1 MPVPHMRRYGEGFLK
16 PYRVLDLC
24 DHRGLMAGHIL
35 AQMGADVVQ
44 VEPEE
49 GNFAR
54 RSAPFAPD
62 WPDGEQSLF
71 WATYAAGKRSI
82 AADPGR
88 DEALWDRLLQ
98 SADILIESK
107 TPAQGRPAWL
117 DPGMLAERHPHLIH
131 VSITPFGLEGPKH
144 DWPDSEITLW
154 AAGGPLWL
162 TRGHDDRPLR
172 IGVPQ
177 AYVHAGATAVSA
189 ALIALAD
196 RTRTG
201 LGQHIDLAI
210 VQTLPQC
217 TLGAVL
223 AEGVGHADF
232 VPRRKAGD
240 EHAVDLSGS
249 GSITRKSKW
258 TVSDG
263 LAEMHLGIGP
273 AAGPAS
279 NKLMAWM
286 RDEGW
291 LHPIFSDWDWSRLH
305 EMITAGEVSAADLD
319 AVRAW
324 VQSFLA
330 TRRKDELVGIA
341 IERGVRIAPILT
353 VADLAENAQFAAR
366 EFIETV
372 VGPFGSY
379 KMPGAFVCGCPE
391 GFVRPRPAPRLGEHD
406 MEVRDEWLDAP
417 RPPASAAEDGGA
429 SGRPLGGLNVLDLAW
444 VVAGPLIGRT
454 LADFGATVVR
464 VESSRRVETARV
476 MGPFPGG
483 RYDVQQSAL
492 FETCNAGKLGLS
504 LDLSKEAAREV
515 VRDLVR
521 WADVLVESF
530 TPGQMAKWN
539 LSWEELRAINPG
551 LVMVSTSLSGQTG
564 PNARY
569 SGYGNHGAALS
580 GFQYIVG
587 APGGPLVGP
596 YGPYTDF
603 VAPRF
608 GLAALLAALDYR
620 RRTGKGYHLDVSQ
633 VEAGVQFLAPQIAAS
648 SATGEIQGAVGN
660 RDALMAPHGV
670 FRAAGDDQWIAL
682 AVEDDGQW
690 RDLARLMGRPDL
702 ELDPHFA
709 TAPSRRKHVDGLEA
723 IVETWTAGREVQ
735 WLEQSLLER
744 GIPVHR
750 VQSIYGMGADPQ
762 MHARGHLVR
771 IDHPL
776 SGTALI
782 EAAPFHL
789 SRTPARYDV
798 CAPPYGR
805 DNDRVLRG
813 LLGYGEDRLD
823 ALAAADVLA

>member
-1 MPVPHMRRYGEGFLK
+1 MIGYGEGFLK
-16 PYRVLDLC
+16 PYRVIDLT
-24 DHRGLMAGHIL
+24 DHRGLLAGHML

-44 VEPEE
+44 VEPEG
-49 GNFAR
+49 GNIAR
-54 RSAPFAPD
+54 QLPPFAPD
-62 WPDGEQSLF
+62 WPEGEQSLF
-71 WATYAAGKRSI
+71 WATYTAGKRSI
-82 AADPGR
+82 VADPEG
-88 DEALWDRLLQ
+88 DGALWERLLR
-98 SADILIESK
+98 SADILIESY
-107 TPAQGRPAWL
+107 TPREGRPFWL
-117 DPGMLAERHPHLIH
+117 DPGALAERHPHLVH

-144 DWPDSEITLW
+144 DWQDSEITLW

-172 IGVPQ
+172 ISVPQ
-177 AYVHAGATAVSA
+177 AYLHAGATAVSA
-189 ALIALAD
+189 ALIALTD
-196 RTRTG
+196 RSRTG
-201 LGQHIDLAI
+201 RGQHVDLAV

-240 EHAVDLSGS
+240 EHVVDLSGS

-258 TVSDG
+258 MVSDG

-279 NKLMAWM
+279 NKLMTWM

-291 LHPIFSDWDWSRLH
+291 FHPIFSDWDWSRLH
-305 EMITAGEVSAADLD
+305 EKIISREVSEADLD

-324 VQSFLA
+324 VQSFLTA
-330 TRRKDELVGIA
+330 RHKDELVGVA

-353 VADLAENAQFAAR
+353 VADLAESAQFAAR
-366 EFIETV
+366 GFIETID
-372 VGPFGSY
+372 GPFGSY
-379 KMPGAFVCGCPE
+379 RMPGAFARGCPE
-391 GFVRPRPAPRLGEHD
+391 GFVWPRPAPRLGEHD
-406 MEVRDEWLDAP
+406 AEVRDEWLAGSRSPPSSAEAGDAI
-417 RPPASAAEDGGA
+417 
-429 SGRPLGGLNVLDLAW
+429 GRPLGKLKVLDLAW

-504 LDLSKEAAREV
+504 LDLSKDAARDV

-539 LSWEELRAINPG
+539 LSYEELRAINPG
-551 LVMVSTSLSGQTG
+551 LVMVSTSLSGQDG

-587 APGGPLVGP
+587 APDGPLVGP

-608 GLAALLAALDYR
+608 GLAVLLAALDYR
-620 RRTGKGYHLDVSQ
+620 RRTGKGCYLDVSQ
-633 VEAGVQFLAPQIAAS
+633 VEAGVQFLAPQIAAFS
-648 SATGEIQGAVGN
+648 VTGEIQGAVGN

-682 AVEDDGQW
+682 AVENDGQW
-690 RDLARLMGRPDL
+690 RDLAGLMGGEGL
-702 ELDPHFA
+702 ERDQRFA
-709 TAPSRRKHVDGLEA
+709 TVQARREHLEEVEA
-723 IVETWTAGREVQ
+723 IVEEWTASRDVQ
-735 WLEQSLLER
+735 WLEESLR
-744 GIPVHR
+744 QCGIPAHR
-750 VQSIYGMGADPQ
+750 VQSIYGMDADPQ
-762 MHARGHLVR
+762 MRGREHLVR
-771 IDHPL
+771 IAHPL
-776 SGTALI
+776 SGVAMI
-782 EAAPFHL
+782 EAAPFRL
-789 SRTPARYDV
+789 SRTPAHYDV

-813 LLGYGEDRLD
+813 ILGYGEDRLD
-823 ALAAADVLA
+823 ALAAADVLL

>member
-1 MPVPHMRRYGEGFLK
+1 MRGYGEGFLR

-24 DHRGLMAGHIL
+24 DHRGLLAGHML

-44 VEPEE
+44 VEPER
-49 GNFAR
+49 GNPAR
-54 RSAPFAPD
+54 QLAPFAQD
-62 WPDGEQSLF
+62 WPDGDQSLF

-82 AADPGR
+82 VVDPGR
-88 DEALWDRLLQ
+88 DEALWERLLQ
-98 SADILIESK
+98 SADLLIESF
-107 TPAQGRPAWL
+107 TPAQGRPSWL
-117 DPGMLAERHPHLIH
+117 DPRVLAERHPHLIH
-131 VSITPFGLEGPKH
+131 VSITPFGLEGSKH

-172 IGVPQ
+172 ISVPQ
-177 AYVHAGATAVSA
+177 AYLHAGATAASA

-201 LGQHIDLAI
+201 LGQHVDLAI

-223 AEGVGHADF
+223 AEGVAHADF
-232 VPRRKAGD
+232 VPRRKPGD
-240 EHAVDLSGS
+240 DHVVDLSGS

-263 LAEMHLGIGP
+263 LAEMHLGIGL

-279 NKLMAWM
+279 NKLMTWM

-291 LHPIFSDWDWSRLH
+291 FHPTFSNWDWSTLH
-305 EMITAGEVSAADLD
+305 ENILAGDVSEADLD
-319 AVRAW
+319 AVRVW

-330 TRRKDELVGIA
+330 TRHKDELVGVA
-341 IERGVRIAPILT
+341 IQRGVRIAPILT
-353 VADLAENAQFAAR
+353 VADLAESPQFAAR
-366 EFIETV
+366 DFIDTID
-372 VGPFGSY
+372 GPFGPY
-379 KMPGAFVCGCPE
+379 RMPGAFARGCPD
-391 GFVRPRPAPRLGEHD
+391 GFVQPRPAPRLGEHD
-406 MEVRDEWLDAP
+406 AEVRDEWLAGRRSLPAP
-417 RPPASAAEDGGA
+417 AVAHNMSD
-429 SGRPLGGLNVLDLAW
+429 RPLEGLKVLDLAW
-444 VVAGPLIGRT
+444 VVAGPLMGRT
-454 LADFGATVVR
+454 LADFGAAVVR

-476 MGPFPGG
+476 MGPFPHGQ
-483 RYDVQQSAL
+483 YDVQQSAL

-504 LDLSKEAAREV
+504 LDLSKEPARDV

-539 LSWEELRAINPG
+539 LSYEELRAINPE
-551 LVMVSTSLSGQTG
+551 LVMVSTSLSGQDG

-587 APGGPLVGP
+587 GPDGRLVGP

-620 RRTGKGYHLDVSQ
+620 RRTGKGCHLDISQ
-633 VEAGVQFLAPQIAAS
+633 VEAGVQFLAPQIAACS
-648 SATGEIQGAVGN
+648 VTGEIQGAVGN

-670 FRAAGDDQWIAL
+670 FRAAGEDQWIAI
-682 AVEDDGQW
+682 AVENDGQW
-690 RDLARLMGRPDL
+690 RDLALLMGGASL
-702 ELDPHFA
+702 ERDERFA
-709 TAPSRRKHVDGLEA
+709 TAQMRRAHVDELEA
-723 IVETWTAGREVQ
+723 IVEDWTAARDVQ
-735 WLEQSLLER
+735 WLEQSLR
-744 GIPVHR
+744 RCGIPAHR

-762 MHARGHLVR
+762 MREREHLVR
-771 IDHPL
+771 VDHPL
-776 SGTALI
+776 SGTAMI
-782 EAAPFHL
+782 EAAPFRL
-789 SRTPARYDV
+789 SRTPARYEL

-813 LLGYGEDRLD
+813 ILGYGKDRLD
-823 ALAAADVLA
+823 ALATADALA

>member
-1 MPVPHMRRYGEGFLK
+1 MRGHGEGFLK
-16 PYRVLDLC
+16 PYRVIDLS
-24 DHRGLMAGHIL
+24 DHRGILAGHML
-35 AQMGADVVQ
+35 AQLGADVVQ

-49 GNFAR
+49 GNAAR
-54 RSAPFAPD
+54 RLAPFAPH
-62 WPDGEQSLF
+62 WPEGEQSLF

-82 AADPGR
+82 VADPGE
-88 DEALWDRLLQ
+88 DEAFWDRLLQ
-98 SADILIESK
+98 SADILIESRP
-107 TPAQGRPAWL
+107 PAQGRPAWL
-117 DPGMLAERHPHLIH
+117 NPRALAERHPHLIH
-131 VSITPFGLEGPKH
+131 ISITPFGLEGPKH

-154 AAGGPLWL
+154 AAGGPLLL

-172 IGVPQ
+172 ISVPQ
-177 AYVHAGATAVSA
+177 AYLHAGATAVSA

-196 RTRTG
+196 RTHTG
-201 LGQHIDLAI
+201 LGQHVDLAV

-232 VPRRKAGD
+232 VPRRKPGD
-240 EHAVDLSGS
+240 EHVVDLSGS

-258 TVSDG
+258 TISDG

-279 NKLMAWM
+279 NKLMKWM

-291 LHPIFSDWDWSRLH
+291 FHPIFSNWDWSRLH
-305 EMITAGEVSAADLD
+305 EKIIAGNIGEADLD

-330 TRRKDELVGIA
+330 TRHKDELVGVA
-341 IERGVRIAPILT
+341 MERGVRIAPILT
-353 VADLAENAQFAAR
+353 VADLAESPQFAAR
-366 EFIETV
+366 DFIQTID
-372 VGPFGSY
+372 GPFGPY
-379 KMPGAFVCGCPE
+379 RMPGAFARGCAD

-406 MEVRDEWLDAP
+406 AEVRSEWLNGNRSSP
-417 RPPASAAEDGGA
+417 SSAMPGSA
-429 SGRPLGGLNVLDLAW
+429 SGRPLGDLKVLDLAW

-504 LDLSKEAAREV
+504 LDLSKEVARDV

-539 LSWEELRAINPG
+539 LSYEELRTINPR
-551 LVMVSTSLSGQTG
+551 LVMVSTSLSGQDG
-564 PNARY
+564 PDARY

-608 GLAALLAALDYR
+608 GLAALLAALDHR
-620 RRTGKGYHLDVSQ
+620 RRTGKGCHLDISQ

-648 SATGEIQGAVGN
+648 SVTGEIQGAIGN

-690 RDLARLMGRPDL
+690 RDLARLMGGADL
-702 ELDPHFA
+702 EQDQRFA
-709 TAPSRRKHVDGLEA
+709 TAQSRRAHAEALET
-723 IVETWTAGREVQ
+723 IVEAWTVGRNVE
-735 WLEQSLLER
+735 WLEQSLCQR
-744 GIPVHR
+744 GIPAHR

-762 MHARGHLVR
+762 MQARGHLIRV
-771 IDHPL
+771 DHPL
-776 SGTALI
+776 SGTAMI
-782 EAAPFHL
+782 EAAPFRL

-813 LLGYGEDRLD
+813 ILGYGEDRLD
-823 ALAAADVLA
+823 ALAAADALV

>member
-1 MPVPHMRRYGEGFLK
+1 MTGYGDGFLK

-24 DHRGLMAGHIL
+24 DHRGLLAGHML

-44 VEPEE
+44 VEPVG
-49 GNFAR
+49 GNPAR
-54 RSAPFAPD
+54 RLAPFASD

-71 WATYAAGKRSI
+71 WAAYAAGKRSI
-82 AADPGR
+82 VADPGE
-88 DEALWDRLLQ
+88 DQALWDRLLQ
-98 SADILIESK
+98 SAALLIESCA
-107 TPAQGRPAWL
+107 PAQGRPSWL
-117 DPGMLAERHPHLIH
+117 DPGALAERHPHLVH
-131 VSITPFGLEGPKH
+131 VSITPFGLHGPKR

-162 TRGHDDRPLR
+162 TRSHEDRPLR
-172 IGVPQ
+172 ISVPQ
-177 AYVHAGATAVSA
+177 AYLHAGATAVGA
-189 ALIALAD
+189 ALIALAA
-196 RTRTG
+196 RNRTG
-201 LGQHIDLAI
+201 LGQHVDLAV

-223 AEGVGHADF
+223 AEGVAHANF
-232 VPRRKAGD
+232 VPGRKAGD
-240 EHAVDLSGS
+240 EHVVDLSGS

-258 TVSDG
+258 MVSDG

-291 LHPIFSDWDWSRLH
+291 LHPIFSNWDWSMLH
-305 EMITAGEVSAADLD
+305 EKILSGDVSETDLD

-330 TRRKDELVGIA
+330 TRHKDELVGVA
-341 IERGVRIAPILT
+341 IQRGVRIAPILT
-353 VADLAENAQFAAR
+353 VGDLAESPQFAAR
-366 EFIETV
+366 DFIETID
-372 VGPFGSY
+372 GPFGPY
-379 KMPGAFVCGCPE
+379 RMPGAFARGCPA

-406 MEVRDEWLDAP
+406 AEVRAEWLAE
-417 RPPASAAEDGGA
+417 RRLPPSTPAAGQAG
-429 SGRPLGGLNVLDLAW
+429 GRPLEGLKILDLAW

-476 MGPFPGG
+476 MGPFPDGK
-483 RYDVQQSAL
+483 YDVQQSAL

-504 LDLSKEAAREV
+504 LDLSKEVAREV

-521 WADVLVESF
+521 WADIVVESF

-539 LSWEELRAINPG
+539 FSYQELRAINPG
-551 LVMVSTSLSGQTG
+551 LVMVSTSLSGQDG

-608 GLAALLAALDYR
+608 GLAALLAAVDHC
-620 RRTGKGYHLDVSQ
+620 RRTGEGCHLDISQ
-633 VEAGVQFLAPQIAAS
+633 VEAGVQFLAPEIAAFS
-648 SATGEIQGAVGN
+648 VTGEIQGAVGN

-670 FRAAGDDQWIAL
+670 FRAAGDDQWIAI
-682 AVEDDGQW
+682 AVESDGQW
-690 RDLARLMGRPDL
+690 RDLALMIGGETLAEDER
-702 ELDPHFA
+702 FI
-709 TAPSRRKHVDGLEA
+709 TVQSRQAHVEELEA
-723 IVETWTAGREVQ
+723 IVEDWTGVRDVQ
-735 WLEQSLLER
+735 WLEQFLHQHA
-744 GIPVHR
+744 IPAHR
-750 VQSIYGMGADPQ
+750 VQSIYGMGDDPQ
-762 MHARGHLVR
+762 MRERGHLVR

-776 SGTALI
+776 SGTAMI
-782 EAAPFHL
+782 EAAPFRL
-789 SRTPARYDV
+789 SRTPARYDF
-798 CAPPYGR
+798 CAPIYGR

-813 LLGYGEDRLD
+813 ILGYGQDRLD
-823 ALAAADVLA
+823 ALAMADALT

>member
-1 MPVPHMRRYGEGFLK
+1 MRGYGEGFLR

-24 DHRGLMAGHIL
+24 DHRGLLAGHML

-44 VEPEE
+44 VEPEQ
-49 GNFAR
+49 GNPAR
-54 RSAPFAPD
+54 RLAPFAPE
-62 WPDGEQSLF
+62 WPDGDQSLF

-82 AADPGR
+82 VADPEG
-88 DEALWDRLLQ
+88 DEALWDHLLQ
-98 SADILIESK
+98 SADILIESY
-107 TPAQGRPAWL
+107 TPAEGRGSWL
-117 DPGMLAERHPHLIH
+117 DPGALAERHPHLVH
-131 VSITPFGLEGPKH
+131 VSITPFGLDGPKH

-162 TRGHDDRPLR
+162 TRSHDDLPLR
-172 IGVPQ
+172 ISVPQ
-177 AYVHAGATAVSA
+177 AYLHAGATAVSA
-189 ALIALAD
+189 ALIALAG

-201 LGQHIDLAI
+201 RGQHVDLAV

-232 VPRRKAGD
+232 VPRRKPGE
-240 EHAVDLSGS
+240 EHVVDLSGS

-279 NKLMAWM
+279 NKLMTWM

-291 LHPIFSDWDWSRLH
+291 FDPIYSNWDWSRLH
-305 EMITAGEVSAADLD
+305 EKIIAGDVGEGDLD

-330 TRRKDELVGIA
+330 TRHKDELVGVA
-341 IERGVRIAPILT
+341 MERGVRIAPILT
-353 VADLAENAQFAAR
+353 VADLAESPQFAAR
-366 EFIETV
+366 DFIETIH
-372 VGPFGSY
+372 GPFGPY
-379 KMPGAFVCGCPE
+379 RMPCAFARGCPE
-391 GFVRPRPAPRLGEHD
+391 GFVRPRPAPRLGQHD
-406 MEVRDEWLDAP
+406 VEVRDEWLAGS
-417 RPPASAAEDGGA
+417 RPPPCPAVPGDAS
-429 SGRPLGGLNVLDLAW
+429 SGPLVNLKVLDLAW

-483 RYDVQQSAL
+483 HYDVQQSAL

-504 LDLSKEAAREV
+504 LDLSKDAARDV
-515 VRDLVR
+515 VRDLVG

-530 TPGQMAKWN
+530 TPGQMAKWH
-539 LSWEELRAINPG
+539 LSYDELRAINPR
-551 LVMVSTSLSGQTG
+551 LVMVSTSLSGQDG

-580 GFQYIVG
+580 GFQYVVG

-608 GLAALLAALDYR
+608 GLAALLAALDHR
-620 RRTGKGYHLDVSQ
+620 RRTGKGCYLDISQ
-633 VEAGVQFLAPQIAAS
+633 VEAGVQFLAPQIAAFS
-648 SATGEIQGAVGN
+648 VTGEIQGAVGN

-682 AVEDDGQW
+682 AVQNDGQW
-690 RDLARLMGRPDL
+690 RDLARLMGGADL
-702 ELDPHFA
+702 ERDRRFS
-709 TAPSRRKHVDGLEA
+709 TASSRLKHVEMLEA
-723 IVETWTAGREVQ
+723 IVEEWTAGQDVQ
-735 WLEQSLLER
+735 WLEESLR
-744 GIPVHR
+744 RHGIPVHR

-762 MHARGHLVR
+762 MQARGHLVR
-771 IDHPL
+771 IAHPL
-776 SGTALI
+776 SGTAMI
-782 EAAPFHL
+782 EAAPFRL
-789 SRTPARYDV
+789 SRTPSRHDM

-813 LLGYGEDRLD
+813 ILGYGADRLG
-823 ALAAADVLA
+823 ALAAADALA

>member
-1 MPVPHMRRYGEGFLK
+1 MDGHGTGFLK
-16 PYRVLDLC
+16 PCRVLDLC
-24 DHRGLMAGHIL
+24 DHRGLLAGHML

-44 VEPEE
+44 VEPAT
-49 GNFAR
+49 GNPAR
-54 RSAPFAPD
+54 RLAPFAPD
-62 WPDGEQSLF
+62 WPDGENSLF
-71 WATYAAGKRSI
+71 WASYAAGKRSI
-82 AADPGR
+82 VADPGG

-98 SADILIESK
+98 SADILIESSA
-107 TPAQGRPAWL
+107 PAEERPFWL
-117 DPGMLAERHPHLIH
+117 DPRVLAERHPHLIH
-131 VSITPFGLEGPKH
+131 VSITPFGLEAPKS

-162 TRGHDDRPLR
+162 TRSHDDRPLR
-172 IGVPQ
+172 ISIPQ
-177 AYVHAGATAVSA
+177 AYLHAAATAAGA

-196 RTRTG
+196 RARTG
-201 LGQHIDLAI
+201 LGQHVDLAV
-210 VQTLPQC
+210 VQTLTQC

-223 AEGVGHADF
+223 AEGVGHRDF
-232 VPRRKAGD
+232 VPRGKPGGG
-240 EHAVDLSGS
+240 HVVDLSGS

-258 TVSDG
+258 AVSDG

-279 NKLMAWM
+279 NKLMTWM

-291 LHPIFSDWDWSRLH
+291 SHPLFSNWDWSRLH
-305 EMITAGEVSAADLD
+305 EQIIAGEVSEADLD

-330 TRRKDELVGIA
+330 TRRKDELVGVA
-341 IERGVRIAPILT
+341 MERGVRIAPILT
-353 VADLAENAQFAAR
+353 VADLVDSPQFAAR
-366 EFIETV
+366 NFIQTID
-372 VGPFGSY
+372 GPFGSY
-379 KMPGAFVCGCPE
+379 RMPGAFARGCPD

-406 MEVRDEWLDAP
+406 REVRDEWSTAS
-417 RPPASAAEDGGA
+417 RSPPAPAVAHRPGAA
-429 SGRPLGGLNVLDLAW
+429 PLEGLKVLDLAW

-483 RYDVQQSAL
+483 QYDVRRSAL

-504 LDLSKEAAREV
+504 LDLSKEAARDV

-521 WADVLVESF
+521 WADVVVESF

-539 LSWEELRAINPG
+539 LSYQELRAINPG
-551 LVMVSTSLSGQTG
+551 LVMLSTSLSGQDG
-564 PNARY
+564 PDARY

-580 GFQYIVG
+580 GFQHIVG

-608 GLAALLAALDYR
+608 GLAALLAALDHR
-620 RRTGKGYHLDVSQ
+620 RRTGEGCYLDISQ
-633 VEAGVQFLAPQIAAS
+633 VEAGVQFLAPHIAACS
-648 SATGEIQGAVGN
+648 VTGAVQGAVGN

-670 FRAAGDDQWIAL
+670 FRAAGDDQWIAI
-682 AVEDDGQW
+682 AVRNDRQW
-690 RDLARLMGRPDL
+690 RDLAGLIGGAGLAEDSR
-702 ELDPHFA
+702 FA
-709 TAPSRRKHVDGLEA
+709 TAPSRRAHVDELEA
-723 IVETWTAGREVQ
+723 IVEHWTVDRDVQ
-735 WLEQSLLER
+735 WMEESLRQR

-750 VQSIYGMGADPQ
+750 VQSIYGMGDDPQ
-762 MHARGHLVR
+762 MRAREHLVR

-776 SGTALI
+776 SGTAMI
-782 EAAPFHL
+782 EAAPFRL
-789 SRTPARYDV
+789 SRTPARHDV
-798 CAPPYGR
+798 CAPPYGH

-813 LLGYGEDRLD
+813 ILRYGEDRLS
-823 ALAAADVLA
+823 ALAAADVLV

>member
-1 MPVPHMRRYGEGFLK
+1 MRRYSEGFLNS
-16 PYRVLDLC
+16 YRVLDLC
-24 DHRGLMAGHIL
+24 NHRGLLAGHML
-35 AQMGADVVQ
+35 AQLGADVVQ
-44 VEPEE
+44 VEPEG
-49 GNFAR
+49 GNTAR
-54 RSAPFAPD
+54 RLAPFAPD
-62 WPDGEQSLF
+62 WPEGEQSLF

-82 AADPGR
+82 VADPGG
-88 DEALWDRLLQ
+88 DQALWDRLLQ
-98 SADILIESK
+98 SADILIESYS
-107 TPAQGRPAWL
+107 PAEGRPSWL
-117 DPGMLAERHPHLIH
+117 DPAPLGERHPHLIH

-172 IGVPQ
+172 ISVPQ
-177 AYVHAGATAVSA
+177 AYLHAGATAVSA

-196 RTRTG
+196 RASTG
-201 LGQHIDLAI
+201 LGQHVDLAV

-217 TLGAVL
+217 TLGAAL

-240 EHAVDLSGS
+240 EHVVDLSGS

-279 NKLMAWM
+279 NKLMTWM

-291 LHPIFSDWDWSRLH
+291 FHPVFSNWDWSRLH
-305 EMITAGEVSAADLD
+305 EKIIAGDVSEADLD

-330 TRRKDELVGIA
+330 TRHKDELVGVA
-341 IERGVRIAPILT
+341 MDRGVRIAPILT
-353 VADLAENAQFAAR
+353 VADLAASAQFAAR
-366 EFIETV
+366 DSIETIY
-372 VGPFGSY
+372 GPFGPY
-379 KMPGAFVCGCPE
+379 KMPGAFARGCPE
-391 GFVRPRPAPRLGEHD
+391 GFVLRRPAPQLGEHD
-406 MEVRDEWLDAP
+406 AEVRDEWLAGRRSP
-417 RPPASAAEDGGA
+417 LSRAAARVAG
-429 SGRPLGGLNVLDLAW
+429 GRPLEELRVLDLAW
-444 VVAGPLIGRT
+444 VVAGPLIGRA

-504 LDLSKEAAREV
+504 LDLSKDAARDV
-515 VRDLVR
+515 VRDLVG

-539 LSWEELRAINPG
+539 LSYEELRALNPG
-551 LVMVSTSLSGQTG
+551 LVMVSTSLSGQDG
-564 PNARY
+564 PDARY

-587 APGGPLVGP
+587 APDGPLVGP

-608 GLAALLAALDYR
+608 GLATLLAALDYR
-620 RRTGKGYHLDVSQ
+620 RSTGKGCYLDISQ
-633 VEAGVQFLAPQIAAS
+633 VEAGVQFLAPQIAAFS
-648 SATGEIQGAVGN
+648 VTGEIQGAVGN

-682 AVEDDGQW
+682 AVENDGQW
-690 RDLARLMGRPDL
+690 RDLARLMGGADL
-702 ELDPHFA
+702 EQDQRFA
-709 TAPSRRKHVDGLEA
+709 TALSRLNHVEELEA
-723 IVETWTAGREVQ
+723 IVEAWTACRDVQ
-735 WLEQSLLER
+735 WLEETLRRR
-744 GIPVHR
+744 GIPAHR
-750 VQSIYGMGADPQ
+750 VQSIYGMGVDPQ
-762 MHARGHLVR
+762 MQARGHLVR
-771 IDHPL
+771 IAHPL
-776 SGTALI
+776 SGNAMI
-782 EAAPFHL
+782 EAAPFRL

-813 LLGYGEDRLD
+813 ILGYGEDRLGALAAVD
-823 ALAAADVLA
+823 ALA

>member
-1 MPVPHMRRYGEGFLK
+1 MGGYGEGFLK
-16 PYRVLDLC
+16 PYRVIDLT
-24 DHRGLMAGHIL
+24 DHRGLLAGHML

-44 VEPEE
+44 VEPPE
-49 GNFAR
+49 GNAAR
-54 RSAPFAPD
+54 RLAPFAPD
-62 WPDGEQSLF
+62 WPEGERSLF

-82 AADPGR
+82 VADPGH
-88 DEALWDRLLQ
+88 DGALWDRLLQ
-98 SADILIESK
+98 SADMLIESRA
-107 TPAQGRPAWL
+107 PAQGRPVWL
-117 DPGMLAERHPHLIH
+117 DPGALAERYPHLIH
-131 VSITPFGLEGPKH
+131 ISITPFGLEGPKH

-154 AAGGPLWL
+154 AAGGPLLL
-162 TRGHDDRPLR
+162 TRDHDDRPLR
-172 IGVPQ
+172 ISVPQ
-177 AYVHAGATAVSA
+177 AYLHAGATAVSA

-196 RTRTG
+196 RTHTG
-201 LGQHIDLAI
+201 LGQHVDLAV

-240 EHAVDLSGS
+240 EHVVDLSGS

-279 NKLMAWM
+279 NKLMTWM

-291 LHPIFSDWDWSRLH
+291 FHPIFSNWDWSGLH
-305 EMITAGEVSAADLD
+305 EKIIAGDVSEADLD

-330 TRRKDELVGIA
+330 TRHKDELVGVA
-341 IERGVRIAPILT
+341 MERGVRIAPILT
-353 VADLAENAQFAAR
+353 VADLAESAQFAAR
-366 EFIETV
+366 DFIQTID
-372 VGPFGSY
+372 GPFGPY
-379 KMPGAFVCGCPE
+379 RMPGAFARGCPE
-391 GFVRPRPAPRLGEHD
+391 GFVQPRPAPRLGEHD
-406 MEVRDEWLDAP
+406 AEVREEWLEESLSLP
-417 RPPASAAEDGGA
+417 CSAVQGGA
-429 SGRPLGGLNVLDLAW
+429 SGRPLGDLRVLDLAW

-539 LSWEELRAINPG
+539 LSYEELSAINPR
-551 LVMVSTSLSGQTG
+551 LVMVSTSLSGQDG
-564 PNARY
+564 PDARY

-608 GLAALLAALDYR
+608 GLAALLAALDHR
-620 RRTGKGYHLDVSQ
+620 RRTGKGCHLDISQ

-648 SATGEIQGAVGN
+648 SVTGEIQGAVGN

-690 RDLARLMGRPDL
+690 RDLARLMGGAEL
-702 ELDPHFA
+702 EQDQRFA
-709 TAPSRRKHVDGLEA
+709 TAPSRRVHVEALEA
-723 IVETWTAGREVQ
+723 IVEAWTAGREVE
-735 WLEQSLLER
+735 WLEQSLRER
-744 GIPVHR
+744 GIPAHR

-762 MHARGHLVR
+762 MQARGHLIR

-776 SGTALI
+776 SGTATI
-782 EAAPFHL
+782 EAVPFRL

-813 LLGYGEDRLD
+813 ILGYGEDRLE
-823 ALAAADVLA
+823 ALAAADALV